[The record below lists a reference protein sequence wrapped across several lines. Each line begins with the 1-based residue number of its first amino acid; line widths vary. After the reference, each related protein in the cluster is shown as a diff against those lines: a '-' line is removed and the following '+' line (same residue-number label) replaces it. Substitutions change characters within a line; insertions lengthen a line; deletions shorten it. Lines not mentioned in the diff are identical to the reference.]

1 MENRLTGFSSSPA
14 PGFGHRRSYSYDGA
28 DLICAGL
35 LREVSNGCYIDAGA
49 NHPTHNN
56 NSYYFSERGWA
67 GLAIEGNADFA
78 PAWQQERPN
87 DVFINAL
94 ISKDN
99 KTVEFLKYS
108 DHTLSTI
115 DPISAERY
123 TERFTSEEIFTEIR
137 NTETLF
143 DLKNQH
149 LKDKEIHLLSVDVE
163 GEDLNCLIGARLDLW
178 QPGVIVVETKHL
190 SLYDVRHNEI
200 VSYLSDQGFRLIA
213 KTPLDA
219 FFIYPDK
226 PYLKWIPK
234 TLTQI

>member
-1 MENRLTGFSSSPA
+1 M
-14 PGFGHRRSYSYDGA
+14 
-28 DLICAGL
+28 
-35 LREVSNGCYIDAGA
+35 
-49 NHPTHNN
+49 
-56 NSYYFSERGWA
+56 
-67 GLAIEGNADFA
+67 
-78 PAWQQERPN
+78 
-87 DVFINAL
+87 
-94 ISKDN
+94 
-99 KTVEFLKYS
+99 KYS

-123 TERFTSEEIFTEIR
+123 TERFKSGEVLTEFR
-137 NTETLF
+137 QTETLF

-149 LKDKEIHLLSVDVE
+149 LKDHEIHLLSVDVE

-200 VSYLSDQGFRLIA
+200 VAYLSNEGFRMIA

-226 PYLKWIPK
+226 PYLSWIPK
-234 TLTQI
+234 TLIQV

>member
-1 MENRLTGFSSSPA
+1 VSQSLTSFSSSPA
-14 PGFGHRRSYSYDGA
+14 PEFGHRRSYSYDGA

-35 LREVSNGCYIDAGA
+35 LREVVMGCYIDAGA

-56 NSYYFSERGWA
+56 NTFYFRERGWT
-67 GLAIEGNADFA
+67 GLAIEGNSDFA
-78 PAWQQERPN
+78 PAWEQDRPDDIFVN
-87 DVFINAL
+87 SL

-123 TERFTSEEIFTEIR
+123 TGRFNSDHVSKEIR
-137 NTETLF
+137 QTETLF
-143 DLKNQH
+143 DLKNQY
-149 LKDKEIHLLSVDVE
+149 LNDREIHLLSVDVE
-163 GEDLNCLIGARLDLW
+163 GEDLNCLIGAKLDIW
-178 QPGVIVVETKHL
+178 QPGLVVVETKHL
-190 SLYDVRHNEI
+190 SLYDIRHNEI
-200 VSYLSDQGFRLIA
+200 VSYLSGHGFRLIA

-226 PYLKWIPK
+226 PYLNWIPK
-234 TLTQI
+234 SLIQV